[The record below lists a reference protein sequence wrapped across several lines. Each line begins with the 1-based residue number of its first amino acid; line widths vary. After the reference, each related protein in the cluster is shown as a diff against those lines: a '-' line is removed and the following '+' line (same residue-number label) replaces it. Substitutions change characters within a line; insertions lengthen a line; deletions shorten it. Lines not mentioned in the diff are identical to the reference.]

1 MLEKV
6 KQLGLEKFAGD
17 ETLAEEF
24 TNGFVKAALQKQAN
38 NFGAGMAVDLASGF
52 SGAIG
57 KGLGA
62 TAIGLALGG
71 LSGAMKN
78 IHSGALHT
86 QYMNALQKAIASNP
100 VLRGED
106 KNKVIGYADT
116 IFKFAP
122 NVSSDANLLSSI
134 LANAIHGEGI
144 DPMTI
149 KTLTELESRFTDQ
162 KGNPAFSPKT
172 YV

>member
-6 KQLGLEKFAGD
+6 KQLGLEKFAGN
-17 ETLAEEF
+17 EAMASEF
-24 TNGFVKAALQKQAN
+24 VSGFAKAALQKQAS
-38 NFGAGMAVDLASGF
+38 FREGMSIDLASGF

-62 TAIGLALGG
+62 TAVGLALGG
-71 LSGAMKN
+71 VSGALKN
-78 IHSGALHT
+78 IHTGALHT
-86 QYMNALQKAIASNP
+86 QYMTALQKAIASNP

-106 KNKVIGYADT
+106 KNRVIGYADT

-122 NVSSDANLLSSI
+122 NVATDSNLLSSI

-149 KTLTELESRFTDQ
+149 KTLTELESRYSDQ
-162 KGNPAFSPKT
+162 RGNPAFSPKN